1 MTKQFQQVVD
11 FYNSTTPEQWCIF
24 LNMISDRISIPT
36 PKNDK
41 DGNSYI
47 DCVNVSEEAPACP
60 NGAMIQI
67 NTEDFENHSNLLE
80 EETNPVEEIK
90 EIWNS

>member
-1 MTKQFQQVVD
+1 MTDKFKQVVD

-41 DGNSYI
+41 DGVSYI
-47 DCVNVSEEAPACP
+47 DCVGLAEEAPACP
-60 NGAMIQI
+60 NGAMIQL
-67 NTEDFENHSNLLE
+67 NTEDFEKHSNLLE

-90 EIWNS
+90 EIWKS

>member
-1 MTKQFQQVVD
+1 
-11 FYNSTTPEQWCIF
+11 
-24 LNMISDRISIPT
+24 MISDRISIPT

-47 DCVNVSEEAPACP
+47 DCVNVSEEAPVCP

-67 NTEDFENHSNLLE
+67 NTEDFEKHSNLLE
-80 EETNPVEEIK
+80 
-90 EIWNS
+90 S